1 MDTSACVIG
10 MSEAMRALRYD
21 VELAARSSVNVL
33 ISGESGVGKQ
43 TLARRIHQRSARAS
57 RRLSVVDGA
66 RMRYPYE
73 LQVVLFHCS
82 EGGTL
87 LLESVS
93 ELAPAV
99 QQELLASLTGRRS
112 HDGPAR
118 RWQLADVR
126 LIAWSSAS

>member
-1 MDTSACVIG
+1 MAINDQRVLIRGVEGVAVDTSACVIG
-10 MSEAMRALRYD
+10 VSEAMRALRHD

-43 TLARRIHQRSARAS
+43 TLARHIHHRGPRAS
-57 RRLSVVDGA
+57 RRLSMVDSA
-66 RMRYPYE
+66 RVRHAHE

-93 ELAPAV
+93 ELTPAV
-99 QQELLASLTGRRS
+99 QQELLAFLTGTC
-112 HDGPAR
+112 
-118 RWQLADVR
+118 
-126 LIAWSSAS
+126 